1 MVRAAIKPGIE
12 LAPTMFVAPPALAA
26 AWECTLADD
35 SLRWAPGVFDLF
47 GLERG
52 SALRREDVVLQYT
65 AESRALLGHLRRH
78 AIATCGSFT
87 FEAEIRRLDGELRW
101 IRIAADVVAKD
112 GRATH
117 LYGTKQDITAEI
129 QIRRDG

>member
-1 MVRAAIKPGIE
+1 MVRAAIKPAIE

-26 AWECTLADD
+26 AWECNLADD
-35 SLRWAPGVFDLF
+35 SLRWAAGVFDLF

-52 SALRREDVVLQYT
+52 SALRREAVLLHY
-65 AESRALLGHLRRH
+65 APESRALLDQLRSH

-87 FEAEIRRLDGELRW
+87 FEAAIRRANGDLRW
-101 IRIAADVVAKD
+101 LRIAADVVAKD

-117 LYGTKQDITAEI
+117 LYGTKQDVTAEM